1 MATITDDHMREMM
14 QTTKTYSVVILKS
27 GPRYHDE
34 DSKAII
40 WEHGRR
46 NFSLRADGVLAIVL
60 PVLDDSDV
68 NGVGI
73 FNLDVDA
80 TREVMEG
87 DPGVRAGVFVYEVHP
102 CRGFPGDALPA

>member
-14 QTTKTYSVVILKS
+14 QTTKAYSVVILKS
-27 GPRYHDE
+27 GPNYHNE
-34 DSKAII
+34 GSQAII

-46 NFSLRADGVLAIVL
+46 NFSLCSDGQLSIVL
-60 PVLDDSDV
+60 PVRDDSDV

-87 DPGVRAGVFVYEVHP
+87 DPGVRAGVFVYEVYP
-102 CRGFPGDALPA
+102 